1 MKNVIVIVLSVFVL
15 CGCSVKQ
22 KVSKTA
28 DSAMMP
34 VDDAKLS
41 INKGVESSI
50 YSAKK
55 GTKVLSGW
63 FGELKNSFY
72 ETGVMQFV
80 LSDAAIDANRQNYI
94 LWDGSGR
101 FLAKQIIQNSYPD
114 YSYDALSLFQKQ
126 QLVFEYYM
134 KEAQKN
140 YKQQTLQKH
149 PVPKPDE
156 FLSDRENLQLFHQH
170 SLKMHRAQLEW
181 ELNFKTYE
189 KQVMQ
194 KTIAALYGAMEIEN
208 LRYDP
213 HGEKLYMQIQSAHNG
228 FETIVYIK
236 QDSEG
241 AKKIRNNPDLLQPV
255 VYFDIKNAVREY
267 VGTSI
272 KQGDAL
278 YIAQESEDNF
288 VRDEEFSI
296 EYNGETVFDSQEIA
310 TYGVPKN
317 VTPPKWYGEAAD
329 TDAGVYWGYGVST
342 DAAQAKDL
350 ARADLAN
357 AIQVTVDSK
366 AVSSTQSSG
375 NDVSSSYKQDVSL
388 VSKDIVLQDTT
399 TPKNEMKDGYWYTKA
414 QYIVPKPKPQ

>member
-1 MKNVIVIVLSVFVL
+1 
-15 CGCSVKQ
+15 
-22 KVSKTA
+22 
-28 DSAMMP
+28 
-34 VDDAKLS
+34 
-41 INKGVESSI
+41 
-50 YSAKK
+50 
-55 GTKVLSGW
+55 
-63 FGELKNSFY
+63 
-72 ETGVMQFV
+72 
-80 LSDAAIDANRQNYI
+80 LSDAFIDSNRQNFI
-94 LWDGSGR
+94 VWDGSGR
-101 FLAKQIIQNSYPD
+101 FLAKQIIQKEYED
-114 YSYDALSLFQKQ
+114 VVYEDLSVFQRQ
-126 QLVFEYYM
+126 QLVFEHYM
-134 KEAQKN
+134 KEAQNN

-181 ELNFKTYE
+181 ELNFQTYE
-189 KQVMQ
+189 KEVMQ

-208 LRYDP
+208 LSYDP

-228 FETIVYIK
+228 FQTIVFIK
-236 QDSEG
+236 QDGEG

-255 VYFDIKNAVREY
+255 VYFDLTNGSRVY

-272 KQGDAL
+272 KSGDAL

-296 EYNGETVFDSQEIA
+296 EYNGEVVFDSQEIA

-317 VTPPKWYGEAAD
+317 VTPPKWYGNPAD
-329 TDAGVYWGYGVST
+329 KEAGVYWGYGVST
-342 DAAQAKDL
+342 DAGEAKDL

-388 VSKDIVLQDTT
+388 VSKDIVLEDTT
-399 TPKNEMKDGYWYTKA
+399 TPKNEMKDGYWYTRA
-414 QYIVPKPKPQ
+414 QYVLPN